1 MDTTIRYLAFAVF
14 LIVVLAV
21 ALALSGGIPIGR
33 GPGRGPILELRPIM
47 LGFEFGLGQ

>member
-14 LIVVLAV
+14 LIVVFVV

-33 GPGRGPILELRPIM
+33 GPGRGPILEIGPM
-47 LGFEFGLGQ
+47 PKFELSSVQ